1 MSLLASVV
9 VKHHAFLGAHLSEPG
24 VGKCFNEPSV
34 VRVLSVCQVWQA
46 WVAVARGNLG
56 TRNQHNRGCLVQTIH
71 SCEEPFVRS
80 SYLGVRGS
88 GVFCESDLSVNW
100 EVV

>member
-9 VKHHAFLGAHLSEPG
+9 VKHHAFGGPSEPG
-24 VGKCFNEPSV
+24 VGKCFNEPL

-46 WVAVARGNLG
+46 WVAVARSKLG

-71 SCEEPFVRS
+71 SCEEPLVRS